1 MRSFPLRHMVFR
13 VVGVASQS
21 LKLVKLFG
29 ANNSQHFFCP
39 VIAVA
44 LRNNAQS
51 VCAALSTL
59 LGGRT
64 CITRGLLEHH
74 SRVSSIGGSCTLPLT
89 PSNNSQHSRAN
100 TVGRFSNVLTTKQS
114 SYIQIFP
121 FSRRLAPTSESPL
134 SP

>member
-1 MRSFPLRHMVFR
+1 MRSFPLRHMMFR

-39 VIAVA
+39 VIAEA
-44 LRNNAQS
+44 LRKNVES

-59 LGGRT
+59 LGART

-74 SRVSSIGGSCTLPLT
+74 SRLSSIGGSCTLPLT

-100 TVGRFSNVLTTKQS
+100 TAGRFSNVLTSKQS